1 MALEKLPLVSFII
14 ISYNQEKYIRSAI
27 KGAVSQTYSPLEIIV
42 SDDASVDST
51 FDVIKDEADK
61 YTGSHGF
68 IINCN
73 EKNMG
78 LTGNVNKAISLS
90 HGSIIVLAGGDDIAH
105 KDRVKQSVIALNKYS
120 QLKAVSFDL
129 FRFSENCELPVEHDL
144 NNKEN
149 DISLYSLDV
158 LRKNPTFHL
167 YGASRAMTRDIY
179 DVFGEINSE
188 CPTEDSVFLFRAL
201 LLGKVAYSPQQMV
214 YYRVHDANLYASD
227 NKYRIDYY
235 AVNRQYIK
243 DLEKARTIGIVTE
256 KQYTWIKRALK
267 RRLNFYVKRS
277 VFFNNKCLKNYIRY
291 ILFSVCFSK
300 SQKVR
305 FFKGIFR

>member
-1 MALEKLPLVSFII
+1 MVLEKSPLVSFII

-42 SDDASVDST
+42 SDDASVDNT
-51 FDVIKDEADK
+51 FDVIKDEAEQ
-61 YTGSHGF
+61 YSGPHGF

-73 EKNMG
+73 EQNMG
-78 LTGNVNKAISLS
+78 LSGNINKAISIS

-105 KDRVKQSVIALNKYS
+105 KDRVKQSVIALNKDS
-120 QLKAVSFDL
+120 QLKAVSFEL
-129 FRFSENCELPVEHDL
+129 FRFSGNCELPVEHNL
-144 NNKEN
+144 NNNEN
-149 DISLYSLDV
+149 DISLYSLDI
-158 LRKNPTFHL
+158 LRKSPTFHL
-167 YGASRAMTRDIY
+167 YGASRAMTRDVY
-179 DVFGEINSE
+179 DVFGKINSD

-201 LLGKVAYSPQQMV
+201 LLGKVAYAPRQIV
-214 YYRVHDANLYASD
+214 YYRVHDTNLYASD

-243 DLEKARTIGIVTE
+243 DIEKARAMRIVTE
-256 KQYTWIKRALK
+256 EQYTWIKRSLK
-267 RRLNFYVKRS
+267 TRLNFYVKRS
-277 VFFNNKCLKNYIRY
+277 MFFNKKCLRNYFRY